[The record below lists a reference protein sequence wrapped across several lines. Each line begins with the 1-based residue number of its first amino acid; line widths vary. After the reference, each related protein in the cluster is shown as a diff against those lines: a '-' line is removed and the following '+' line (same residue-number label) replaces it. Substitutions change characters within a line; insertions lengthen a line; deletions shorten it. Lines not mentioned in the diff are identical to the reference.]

1 MVVWSAP
8 LWSMTTAVPGSGCGW
23 RVEAIHE
30 LDEHFL
36 EAGLVV
42 VGVVPDEC
50 DHLAV
55 TVGSLTVLAT
65 GLIDHAE
72 AIVAIV
78 HVGEQQQE
86 IGDRGRPACSA
97 SSSLPART
105 SSAAALDAMVS
116 SSSSAS
122 SSASSAPERLAAMAA
137 FTSRSCKR

>member
-8 LWSMTTAVPGSGCGW
+8 LWSITTALPRSGCGW
-23 RVEAIHE
+23 GVEAIHE

-42 VGVVPDEC
+42 VGVLPDEC
-50 DHLAV
+50 DHLPV
-55 TVGSLTVLAT
+55 TVGSLTVLAM

-86 IGDRGRPACSA
+86 SEGGLLGLVELAGTDEFGSGVGRDGEFVLVSVLGAGEAPRGGGVSPTKGR
-97 SSSLPART
+97 AR
-105 SSAAALDAMVS
+105 
-116 SSSSAS
+116 
-122 SSASSAPERLAAMAA
+122 RGGG
-137 FTSRSCKR
+137 CGG

>member
-1 MVVWSAP
+1 MHCNGGVVCALVEHDHSGP
-8 LWSMTTAVPGSGCGW
+8 RSGCDW
-23 RVEAIHE
+23 WVEAIHE

-42 VGVVPDEC
+42 VGVLPDEC
-50 DHLAV
+50 DHLSV
-55 TVGSLTVLAT
+55 TVGSVTVLAT

-86 IGDRGRPACSA
+86 IAGACSA

-105 SSAAALDAMVS
+105 SSA
-116 SSSSAS
+116 
-122 SSASSAPERLAAMAA
+122 
-137 FTSRSCKR
+137 

>member
-8 LWSMTTAVPGSGCGW
+8 LLSMTTGVSRSGSGW

-55 TVGSLTVLAT
+55 TVGSLPA
-65 GLIDHAE
+65 ACRR
-72 AIVAIV
+72 APRAPFR
-78 HVGEQQQE
+78 
-86 IGDRGRPACSA
+86 GDPSRRACRGSGGAGRVQPPPPRQAWQ
-97 SSSLPART
+97 R
-105 SSAAALDAMVS
+105 
-116 SSSSAS
+116 
-122 SSASSAPERLAAMAA
+122 APGPLRRL
-137 FTSRSCKR
+137 R

>member
-8 LWSMTTAVPGSGCGW
+8 LWSMTIALPRSGFGW

-55 TVGSLTVLAT
+55 TEG
-65 GLIDHAE
+65 
-72 AIVAIV
+72 
-78 HVGEQQQE
+78 
-86 IGDRGRPACSA
+86 GRPS
-97 SSSLPART
+97 PDID
-105 SSAAALDAMVS
+105 LDNDWMEVS
-116 SSSSAS
+116 IHRPPYLEHGVCTNRHCVKGGGLEPFAT
-122 SSASSAPERLAAMAA
+122 
-137 FTSRSCKR
+137 F